1 MADMAKISAIV
12 FLSIYKNNLKF
23 CKIIR
28 YNNILQKEENN
39 MIRVGII
46 GITGYTGEELLRILS
61 KHKDAKITVLAG
73 RATSELR
80 DLKDIYPKYADL
92 NLKCYPLNIEQIKN
106 ETDVVFLALPHA
118 VAFEV
123 VPDLIKAGKKVIDLS
138 ADFRIKD
145 FETYEK
151 WYGVKHTGKEYIKDA
166 VYGLSEIYKDEIK
179 SAKLIANP
187 GCYPTTILLGSAPAI
202 KNGLVKSEGIIID
215 SKSGVSGSGRKG
227 VKAYYETEAP
237 TSRAYKVGGKHRHIP
252 EIEQEL
258 SNMFGKPVT
267 ITFTPQ
273 IIPMERGMLSCI
285 YMDLAKKVSVSEI
298 IGMYKKFYEGRK
310 FVRVLDEGKLP
321 SIKNVVETNYLEIG
335 ICIDERTNKLIVI
348 SVQDNL
354 TKGASGQA
362 VQNMNIMF
370 GLPET
375 EGLETL

>member
-1 MADMAKISAIV
+1 
-12 FLSIYKNNLKF
+12 
-23 CKIIR
+23 
-28 YNNILQKEENN
+28 

-61 KHKDAKITVLAG
+61 KHKQAKITVLAG

-375 EGLETL
+375 VGLETL

>member
-1 MADMAKISAIV
+1 
-12 FLSIYKNNLKF
+12 
-23 CKIIR
+23 
-28 YNNILQKEENN
+28 

-61 KHKDAKITVLAG
+61 KHKQAKITVLAG

-298 IGMYKKFYEGRK
+298 IEMYKKFYEGRK

>member
-1 MADMAKISAIV
+1 
-12 FLSIYKNNLKF
+12 
-23 CKIIR
+23 
-28 YNNILQKEENN
+28 

-61 KHKDAKITVLAG
+61 KHKQAKITVLAG

-237 TSRAYKVGGKHRHIP
+237 TARAYKVGGKHRHIP

-321 SIKNVVETNYLEIG
+321 SIKNVVETNYLDIG